1 MPAIGEPSVPL
12 PFQEKLFSHGASAPV
27 AYCPPAPTK
36 QPESDTTG
44 IVARTNGRR
53 NEETRPCH
61 LRTQAVPNAAGSA
74 YVEQGRTKIVAA
86 VYGPRQAGPGQQAL
100 SEGVVTV
107 NLQFT
112 PFCSRSTTREENAKR
127 ALFYNSVLQ
136 GSLASVV
143 LLERYA
149 KTAIEVNIMV
159 LEDDGAT
166 LTAALSAASLA
177 LADASIE
184 MRDIAAGATVHLH
197 AGSGDARGTL
207 LLDCDGEEEH
217 SMPEGSAVLHLGLCP
232 SRGVLCLIHSAGPL
246 PPGLFEQM
254 VLLAKDT
261 AEAMAAEIRRCLESR
276 VERRAA
282 KRLKL
287 IGGQAA

>member
-1 MPAIGEPSVPL
+1 MPAIGEPSAPL
-12 PFQEKLFSHGASAPV
+12 AWQEKLGSYGATASV
-27 AYCPPAPTK
+27 AYCPPALGKPD
-36 QPESDTTG
+36 QPDG
-44 IVARTNGRR
+44 ARADGRK

-86 VYGPRQAGPGQQAL
+86 VYGPRQAEVKHQAQ
-100 SEGVVTV
+100 SEGYINV
-107 NLQFT
+107 NLTFT
-112 PFCSRSTTREENAKR
+112 SFCSRATTREENDKR

-149 KTAIEVNIMV
+149 KTAIEVNIVV
-159 LEDDGAT
+159 LEDDGAA
-166 LTAALSAASLA
+166 LTVALAAASLA
-177 LADASIE
+177 LADAAIE
-184 MRDIAAGATVHLH
+184 MRDIAAGATVHLR
-197 AGSGDARGTL
+197 AGDASGTL
-207 LLDCDGEEEH
+207 LLDCDGQEEH

-261 AEAMAAEIRRCLESR
+261 SDAMAAEIRRCLENR

-287 IGGQAA
+287 IGGQVA